1 MDSMSPEEY
10 QAAIQ
15 ASVSARQ
22 AKRKE
27 TGVYGNRWTN
37 DYLNN
42 LSGNTEGGGMLKN
55 NLSGQSKGGV

>member
-27 TGVYGNRWTN
+27 SGVYGNRWTN

-42 LSGNTEGGGMLKN
+42 LSGKTSGGMLK
-55 NLSGQSKGGV
+55 